1 MKAYI
6 SHSGNVDRR
15 GIGRMPFVCIY
26 LEPENETEKAVIRM
40 AYSGKRSVSIWSDG
54 NAEIRF
60 SMPRGK
66 NEV

>member
-1 MKAYI
+1 MKAEI
-6 SHSGNVDRR
+6 SHSGNVERR
-15 GIGRMPFVCIY
+15 GIGRFPYVSISLM
-26 LEPENETEKAVIRM
+26 PENEAEKAVLRM
-40 AYSGKRSVSIWSDG
+40 AYSGKRSVIIWSDG